1 MEEGV
6 VMDFDAEKEGITDV
20 FNYIFSNGCV
30 GDGCLIV
37 YRKHGNKAE
46 HLSEMLKRIGC
57 NVYGYE
63 SNNKSVTFKLAEDI
77 IKTLNKP
84 VRFIVTI
91 KQDSKIRY
99 KKLYD

>member
-1 MEEGV
+1 MEGGV
-6 VMDFDAEKEGITDV
+6 DMDFDAEKEGITDV

-30 GDGCLIV
+30 GDGVLIV
-37 YRKHGNKAE
+37 HRKYGNTAE

-57 NVYGYE
+57 TVYGYE
-63 SNNKSVTFKLAEDI
+63 SNDKSVTFKLAEDI
-77 IKTLNKP
+77 IKMLNRP

-91 KQDSKIRY
+91 KQDGKVRY